1 MLISWRVTTDPS
13 RWNDP
18 PSSTYQ
24 PFGQEEVQRLSA
36 KVQEALEEA
45 KHHLGWDAWKNLV
58 NDGTKLPILKW
69 LQ

>member
-45 KHHLGWDAWKNLV
+45 KHHLGWDV
-58 NDGTKLPILKW
+58 
-69 LQ
+69 